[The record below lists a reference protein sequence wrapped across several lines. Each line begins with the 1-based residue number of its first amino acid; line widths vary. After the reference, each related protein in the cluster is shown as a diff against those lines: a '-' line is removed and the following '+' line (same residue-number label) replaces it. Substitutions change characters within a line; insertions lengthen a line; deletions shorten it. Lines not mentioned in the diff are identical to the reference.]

1 MQIAMLFYSFIT
13 DLDES
18 QLLKTAKGTIHDC
31 SVSRSTKTGLGY
43 NRNNGI
49 IELGGN
55 IITSQNQDESCH
67 ATVEWDIS
75 KANCSSSDT
84 CKFTEVYKMKN
95 EEIVQDDSG
104 FSLIPAQM
112 IHMSDDQIPESLK
125 NKQFQVRLFKLSSPY
140 SITCKSIISG
150 RIKRNRL

>member
-1 MQIAMLFYSFIT
+1 MQIAMFFIYWFIT

-95 EEIVQDDSG
+95 EEIVQDDGG

-125 NKQFQVRLFKLSSPY
+125 NKQFQVCF
-140 SITCKSIISG
+140 
-150 RIKRNRL
+150 